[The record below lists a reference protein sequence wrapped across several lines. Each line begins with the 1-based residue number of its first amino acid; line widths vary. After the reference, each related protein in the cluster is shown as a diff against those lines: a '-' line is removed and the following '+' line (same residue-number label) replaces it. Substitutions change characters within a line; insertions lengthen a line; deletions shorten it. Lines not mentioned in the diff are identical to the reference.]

1 MKLTNFPEKPGIQH
15 LEEYLFQSLER
26 LIPYLQH
33 IEEELKA
40 NSSDLEYTL
49 ELYAEKN
56 STLLGHI
63 QEFTD
68 RHEFEFQR
76 LQKVFIGFMIE
87 NNISREIQLLS
98 KDNQLSYQ
106 INFLDMMV
114 RNLLME
120 LVGVMTILLVLL

>member
-1 MKLTNFPEKPGIQH
+1 MKLKKNMKLTNFPEKPGIQH

-40 NSSDLEYTL
+40 NSDDSEYTL

-63 QEFTD
+63 QELTN
-68 RHEFEFQR
+68 RHEIEFQT
-76 LQKVFIGFMIE
+76 LQKY
-87 NNISREIQLLS
+87 LS
-98 KDNQLSYQ
+98 GS
-106 INFLDMMV
+106 
-114 RNLLME
+114 
-120 LVGVMTILLVLL
+120 